1 MPRFM
6 VRCYEGGI
14 WDNIEPRDIEAQDER
29 EAAESVC
36 GGPLV
41 EAGKPGLLRAEV
53 WPLSSPS
60 AKKLFYVQALTV
72 RAFCYAPEAGAS
84 NHLWSLE
91 EIAAL
96 AG

>member
-60 AKKLFYVQALTV
+60 AKKLFGDCIFYIPRNPRITV
-72 RAFCYAPEAGAS
+72 GFRCFGSESG
-84 NHLWSLE
+84 
-91 EIAAL
+91 
-96 AG
+96 